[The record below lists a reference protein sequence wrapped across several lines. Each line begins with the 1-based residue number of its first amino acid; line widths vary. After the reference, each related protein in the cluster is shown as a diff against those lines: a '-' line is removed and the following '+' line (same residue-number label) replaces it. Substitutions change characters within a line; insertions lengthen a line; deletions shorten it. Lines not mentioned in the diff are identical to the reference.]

1 MKTFTRRL
9 LENGEQKFHDSITR
23 NPVKLFKSHVCSKVI
38 AMNNKTAKTRANQDI
53 TGFLLSFSATN
64 NKPINWE
71 NALLYPLSLIPL
83 CLSTADVK
91 IRITAKSKL
100 QVLLKEGD
108 STIVDN
114 PREVVTESRHN
125 STYIV
130 DLMAALRT
138 MVQIPETY

>member
-23 NPVKLFKSHVCSKVI
+23 NPVKSFKSHDCSKVI

-53 TGFLLSFSATN
+53 TGFLLSFSAMN
-64 NKPINWE
+64 NKPIDWE
-71 NALLYPLSLIPL
+71 NALYPLSLIPL

-91 IRITAKSKL
+91 PRITAKSKL
-100 QVLLKEGD
+100 QVVLKEGD

-114 PREVVTESRHN
+114 PREVITESRHN